1 MSRKFEAKIC
11 WLSET
16 QGGRKDIPLGDKYAP
31 IIKLTKTQHKS
42 NDFWSVF
49 VFNKKKIIRFL
60 NETRNLLFPGYFEKN
75 NWLFQNYGKKKEK
88 IIRRLFLK
96 EISIDQQKADCFMRK
111 LTHVKSMLEKD
122 ILATNIYTLAYE
134 YDSKANLDY
143 TTKII
148 TE

>member
-49 VFNKKKIIRFL
+49 VFNKKKFISEEHRDKVI
-60 NETRNLLFPGYFEKN
+60 
-75 NWLFQNYGKKKEK
+75 KEYSAQV
-88 IIRRLFLK
+88 IYSNK
-96 EISIDQQKADCFMRK
+96 E
-111 LTHVKSMLEKD
+111 
-122 ILATNIYTLAYE
+122 
-134 YDSKANLDY
+134 
-143 TTKII
+143 
-148 TE
+148 

>member
-49 VFNKKKIIRFL
+49 VFNKKKISR
-60 NETRNLLFPGYFEKN
+60 NETLSNIEYLSDNAPDSHMGRSDIVQYL
-75 NWLFQNYGKKKEK
+75 
-88 IIRRLFLK
+88 
-96 EISIDQQKADCFMRK
+96 RK
-111 LTHVKSMLEKD
+111 QCLYVMHASV
-122 ILATNIYTLAYE
+122 AGE
-134 YDSKANLDY
+134 YH
-143 TTKII
+143 
-148 TE
+148 